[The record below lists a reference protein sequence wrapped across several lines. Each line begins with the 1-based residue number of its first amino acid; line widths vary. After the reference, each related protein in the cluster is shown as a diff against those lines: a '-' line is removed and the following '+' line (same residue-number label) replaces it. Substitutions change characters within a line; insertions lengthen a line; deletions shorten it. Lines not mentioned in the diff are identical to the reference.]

1 MASIIRSQYNLFMI
15 DLRSDTVTRPTAE
28 MRLAI
33 ASAEVGDDVYGDD
46 PTVLALERRTA
57 DLLGKEAAIY
67 MPTGTMTNQVALR
80 THTEAGDE
88 VLTDSQAH
96 VSQAESGAPAAI
108 NGVMLRYLP
117 SQRGIF
123 GGDDVRR
130 AIFSPHK
137 FNPKTLGSPTRLV
150 WIENTHNAG
159 GGSVWPIER
168 IEEVTNTAREMGL
181 ALHLDGA
188 RLWHASIASGVT
200 EAEYANP
207 FDSVSVCFSKGL
219 GAPVGSALAGSAK
232 FIARARRF
240 KAMFGGGFRQAGII
254 AAGAIYALDHHRLRL
269 ADDHRHAKEFAEGLL
284 QLPGIEIDPTVVETN
299 IVRFQVTASSASQL
313 VESCYEKGL
322 YMLPTGP
329 DSVRAIMHLDIS
341 DQQAQEAVKIV
352 ASAVNNCLS

>member
-1 MASIIRSQYNLFMI
+1 
-15 DLRSDTVTRPTAE
+15 
-28 MRLAI
+28 MREAI

-80 THTEAGDE
+80 THTEPGDE

-130 AIFSPHK
+130 AISSPHK

-168 IEEVTNTAREMGL
+168 IQEVANTAREMG
-181 ALHLDGA
+181 
-188 RLWHASIASGVT
+188 
-200 EAEYANP
+200 
-207 FDSVSVCFSKGL
+207 SVSYTHL
-219 GAPVGSALAGSAK
+219 
-232 FIARARRF
+232 
-240 KAMFGGGFRQAGII
+240 
-254 AAGAIYALDHHRLRL
+254 
-269 ADDHRHAKEFAEGLL
+269 
-284 QLPGIEIDPTVVETN
+284 T
-299 IVRFQVTASSASQL
+299 
-313 VESCYEKGL
+313 
-322 YMLPTGP
+322 LPTK
-329 DSVRAIMHLDIS
+329 A
-341 DQQAQEAVKIV
+341 
-352 ASAVNNCLS
+352 

>member
-1 MASIIRSQYNLFMI
+1 M
-15 DLRSDTVTRPTAE
+15 
-28 MRLAI
+28 
-33 ASAEVGDDVYGDD
+33 
-46 PTVLALERRTA
+46 
-57 DLLGKEAAIY
+57 
-67 MPTGTMTNQVALR
+67 
-80 THTEAGDE
+80 
-88 VLTDSQAH
+88 
-96 VSQAESGAPAAI
+96 
-108 NGVMLRYLP
+108 
-117 SQRGIF
+117 
-123 GGDDVRR
+123 
-130 AIFSPHK
+130 
-137 FNPKTLGSPTRLV
+137 
-150 WIENTHNAG
+150 
-159 GGSVWPIER
+159 
-168 IEEVTNTAREMGL
+168 
-181 ALHLDGA
+181 
-188 RLWHASIASGVT
+188 HASIASGVT

-269 ADDHRHAKEFAEGLL
+269 ADDHRHAKEFAEGLV

-299 IVRFQVTASSASQL
+299 IVRFRVTASSASQL

-341 DQQAQEAVKIV
+341 AQQAQEAVKIV